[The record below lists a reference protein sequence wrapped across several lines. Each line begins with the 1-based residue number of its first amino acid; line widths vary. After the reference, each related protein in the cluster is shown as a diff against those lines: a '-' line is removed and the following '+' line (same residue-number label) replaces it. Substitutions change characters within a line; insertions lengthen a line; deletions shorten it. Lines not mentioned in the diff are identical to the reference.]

1 MKKSEVTNTGQN
13 ETDQDQTT
21 SQKVVYC
28 GPSIK
33 GIATQY
39 TVFAGGIPETMGR
52 LMEKYPTMKSLM
64 VPIDK
69 FAETRKKLNT
79 KESAQALIYAQIETQ
94 IREG

>member
-1 MKKSEVTNTGQN
+1 MKKTEVINTGQD
-13 ETDQDQTT
+13 ETGQDQATN
-21 SQKVVYC
+21 QKVVYC

-39 TVFAGGIPETMGR
+39 TVFTGGIPETMEKI
-52 LMEKYPTMKSLM
+52 MEKYPAMKSLM

-69 FAETRKKLNT
+69 FAETRNRLNT